1 MDTGL
6 FDIIETQ
13 NPENSMMDHN
23 GADMMVNELCDLN
36 SYKDPLSPKCSP
48 SGPLNEPWS
57 PGSPSSSCL
66 QERFHEESEEI
77 DSAIEEVLCHITYV
91 WAFQG

>member
-1 MDTGL
+1 
-6 FDIIETQ
+6 
-13 NPENSMMDHN
+13 MMEHN
-23 GADMMVNELCDLN
+23 GADMMANELCDLN

-57 PGSPSSSCL
+57 PGSPSSSGL

-91 WAFQG
+91 LGQAIGPLWDFCAPISIIVEL